1 MKEDIGWAKKKIKE
15 LMTEESQ
22 NYPHDEMVEKEMVL
36 GILNQLDEPEVLSQ
50 DWIDENSSYA
60 SFDGIAE
67 EYIHVDDLKELLVP
81 KQELPVIPSYVAEYL
96 EFAKS
101 DVSLMRVLEK
111 ASRRDEMLFLK
122 WEKEYA
128 WISTN
133 DETFARAWLDGYTVA
148 EEQKYYVLDSQDVPL
163 LERANGQTYKTTTAL
178 SIYEDG
184 RDNSRF
190 ELNEQEIKDYD
201 ERFWAFAVL
210 KGECQ

>member
-1 MKEDIGWAKKKIKE
+1 
-15 LMTEESQ
+15 
-22 NYPHDEMVEKEMVL
+22 
-36 GILNQLDEPEVLSQ
+36 
-50 DWIDENSSYA
+50 
-60 SFDGIAE
+60 
-67 EYIHVDDLKELLVP
+67 
-81 KQELPVIPSYVAEYL
+81 
-96 EFAKS
+96 
-101 DVSLMRVLEK
+101 MRVLEK
-111 ASRRDEMLFLK
+111 ASRRDEILFLK

-190 ELNEQEIKDYD
+190 ELNEQEIKDYG
-201 ERFWAFAVL
+201 ECFWAFAVL

>member
-1 MKEDIGWAKKKIKE
+1 MKEDIGWAKKEIKE